1 MRIRNTIR
9 SCIRIP
15 IRLPRIRI
23 RSVPVGN
30 VA

>member
-1 MRIRNTIR
+1 MRITNTIR
-9 SCIRIP
+9 SCIR
-15 IRLPRIRI
+15 LPRIRIRI